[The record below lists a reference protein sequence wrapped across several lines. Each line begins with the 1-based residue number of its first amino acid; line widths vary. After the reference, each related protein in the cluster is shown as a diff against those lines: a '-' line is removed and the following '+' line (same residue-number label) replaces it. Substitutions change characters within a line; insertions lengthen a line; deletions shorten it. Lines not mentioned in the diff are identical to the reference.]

1 MEKHSEETAR
11 NIIQAPREM
20 RLALALL
27 VLSTWLVFS
36 ASSFA
41 SEPGETKRVLILYS
55 FKYGLSA
62 NVLMDGNKVTG
73 DVIQATME
81 EGVAHGIG
89 FYSARMDV
97 SALPGNRYFEE
108 LRDVYRKKY
117 DGQPIDLII
126 AVNYRALLEFRTKV
140 PR

>member
-1 MEKHSEETAR
+1 M
-11 NIIQAPREM
+11 
-20 RLALALL
+20 
-27 VLSTWLVFS
+27 
-36 ASSFA
+36 
-41 SEPGETKRVLILYS
+41 

-73 DVIQATME
+73 DAIQATME

-89 FYSARMDV
+89 FHSERMDV
-97 SALPGNRYFEE
+97 SALPENRYFEE

-126 AVNYRALLEFRTKV
+126 AVNYRALKFLINHSEEIWPKTPILFCGVEKGRREQLKQLRPNITGLFADA
-140 PR
+140 RFGGYDRHDIQDTSRYSTD